1 MNVFQRI
8 KNFFDK
14 IFKKNQKMIESPKK
28 IENNKPNNTF
38 IESLKMKTPQIRVN
52 TIESLEC
59 INDGTGFQKIK
70 K

>member
-14 IFKKNQKMIESPKK
+14 IFKKNQKLIKSPKK
-28 IENNKPNNTF
+28 IENNKPTNTF
-38 IESLKMKTPQIRVN
+38 IESLKTKMPQIHEK